1 MWLVIKTYLVN
12 QIIPLLPFS
21 QSKSLIPPSQTYW
34 LCTAQTTTPPHI
46 IRPHHTTYDLI
57 PYYPLFSDS
66 SPTSLDSFLHL
77 KHTGHIP
84 ISCPLHTLFLL
95 PRQCFLDNLMT
106 HPLTSFR
113 SLFQCHFPREGFS
126 DAPPGPL
133 YPPSLVYF
141 TQHLSLSE
149 ILYNLIIMFISA
161 LLHPSN

>member
-1 MWLVIKTYLVN
+1 MWLVINTYLAN
-12 QIIPLLPFS
+12 QIIPLLPFP

-34 LCTAQTTTPPHI
+34 LCTAQTTPPPHI
-46 IRPHHTTYDLI
+46 ICPHHTTYDLI

-84 ISCPLHTLFLL
+84 ISCPLHTLLLL
-95 PRQCFLDNLMT
+95 PKRGSLDNLMT
-106 HPLTSFR
+106 HPSPPSGLCSNVTSPGR
-113 SLFQCHFPREGFS
+113 GFS
-126 DAPPGPL
+126 DAPPGTL